1 MIIAGENY
9 GQGSSREHAALAP
22 RYLGLRAVIA
32 KSFARI
38 HLMNLVNFGIL
49 PVTFD
54 DPSLYDSLE
63 LGDVIVL
70 DNIREELAESVETR
84 RLTVR
89 VPQKDLTFTV
99 NHTLFPRMIDV
110 LLAGGLTNWIRDQAP
125 IEPV

>member
-1 MIIAGENY
+1 
-9 GQGSSREHAALAP
+9 
-22 RYLGLRAVIA
+22 LGLRAVIA

-38 HLMNLVNFGIL
+38 HRMNLVNFGIL
-49 PVTFD
+49 PLTFD

-70 DNIREELAESVETR
+70 DNIREQLAESVESR